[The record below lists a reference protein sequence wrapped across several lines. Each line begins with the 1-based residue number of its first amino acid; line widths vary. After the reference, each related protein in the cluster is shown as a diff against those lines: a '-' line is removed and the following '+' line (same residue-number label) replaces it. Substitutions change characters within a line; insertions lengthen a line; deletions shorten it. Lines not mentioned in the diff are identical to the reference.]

1 MAAVDNRV
9 SVQVALDS
17 LLAFLR
23 IKGGQ
28 GPNALSLNVD
38 PSVDVTDFYGAQ
50 SLIAGQDSQIS
61 TSAVTFLSAI
71 ATNARRYCAVSAS
84 LAVGA
89 AGGTVQSISVGF
101 RLNTTST
108 VNTYWAVN
116 GPFAVVAGQV
126 YRVAADVRGIIL
138 PPGHQ
143 IVARFDGNAVGAD
156 HAQTLEYAYQRL
168 DGLP

>member
-1 MAAVDNRV
+1 MAADNRV
-9 SVQVALDS
+9 GMQVALDS

-28 GPNALSLNVD
+28 GPNALKLDLD
-38 PSVDVTDFYGAQ
+38 PSLDVTDFYGAQ
-50 SLIAGQDSQIS
+50 SLTAAQENVIGN
-61 TSAVTFLSAI
+61 SAATFLSTI
-71 ATNARRYCAVSAS
+71 ATQPRRYIAVSAS
-84 LAVGA
+84 LTVGA

-116 GPFAVVAGQV
+116 GPFAATIGQV
-126 YRVAADVRGIIL
+126 YRVGADVRGVIL
-138 PPGHQ
+138 PAGHQ
-143 IVARFDGNAVGAD
+143 IVARIDGNAAGAD
-156 HAQTLEYAYQRL
+156 HNLNLEYTYQRL